1 MNEEEKKVSVEMT
14 EADFR
19 EYQALKEKKAK
30 AEAKERA
37 AHERQALRELSEL
50 TVDEQIARLKALNAS
65 LREVR
70 EGVYDAFKVVIETKS
85 DLYQVDSKQRS
96 HTFRNGDSTARI
108 TVGFHVRDSWDDT
121 VEEGIAKVRAYV
133 SGLAK
138 DDDTKQL
145 VAMLLD
151 LLSRDKQGNLQADK
165 VLQLDKFAAE
175 SDSELFRDG
184 VDIIKRAYRPE
195 RSKLFIRAEEKND
208 KGLWVNIPLNITEA

>member
-1 MNEEEKKVSVEMT
+1 MNQDNKVSVEMT
-14 EADFR
+14 EADYR
-19 EYQALKEKKAK
+19 EYQALKAKKAR
-30 AEAKERA
+30 AEAKVRSA
-37 AHERQALRELSEL
+37 NERQALRELSEA
-50 TVDEQIARLKALNAS
+50 TVDEQIARLKALNHE
-65 LREVR
+65 LRTVR
-70 EGVYDAFKVVIETKS
+70 EGVYEAFKTVIETKS
-85 DLYQVDSKQRS
+85 ELYQVDSNQRS
-96 HTFRNGDSTARI
+96 HTFRNADSSSRI

-121 VEEGIAKVRAYV
+121 VEEGITKVKDYV

-175 SDSELFRDG
+175 SDNELFRDG
-184 VDIIKRAYRPE
+184 VDIIKNAYRPE

-208 KGLWVNIPLNITEA
+208 KGMWVNIPLNITEA